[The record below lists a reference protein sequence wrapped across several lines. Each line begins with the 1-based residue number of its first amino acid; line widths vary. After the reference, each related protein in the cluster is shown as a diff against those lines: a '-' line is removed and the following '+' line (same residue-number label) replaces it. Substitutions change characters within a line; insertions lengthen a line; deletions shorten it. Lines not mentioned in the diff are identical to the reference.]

1 IGRTIV
7 KGLGCNKCGDTGY
20 KGRMA
25 IHELMVVEDNVRKA
39 IIEHKTSTEIRQIAR
54 EKGGLVTLMEDA
66 LEKALQGK
74 TTLEEIASM
83 ISE

>member
-1 IGRTIV
+1 
-7 KGLGCNKCGDTGY
+7 
-20 KGRMA
+20 
-25 IHELMVVEDNVRKA
+25 MVVEDNVRKA